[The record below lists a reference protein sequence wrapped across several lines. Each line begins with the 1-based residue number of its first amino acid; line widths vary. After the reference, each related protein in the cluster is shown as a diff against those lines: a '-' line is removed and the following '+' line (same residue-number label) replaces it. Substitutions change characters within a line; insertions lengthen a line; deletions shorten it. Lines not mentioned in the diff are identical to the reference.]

1 MTANHFANH
10 YKCDKIIPYHGN
22 TRHVCSTNWLI
33 LRPRIME
40 STYNFRKYPK
50 IPKHIL
56 MPIII
61 VLSVVGA
68 YAINNSVADIYYMMG
83 FGIFGYFLKLYHFP
97 SAPMILG
104 VILSQLVE
112 QNYRRGVSMV
122 GNNLIAFIIDLFA
135 NPISIVLI
143 IMIGLMLITQS
154 KFWINFREK
163 REKAKDI
170 KISE

>member
-1 MTANHFANH
+1 MGIKLTV
-10 YKCDKIIPYHGN
+10 KI
-22 TRHVCSTNWLI
+22 V
-33 LRPRIME
+33 E
-40 STYNFRKYPK
+40 

-143 IMIGLMLITQS
+143 IMIGLMLITS
-154 KFWINFREK
+154 KVNFGS
-163 REKAKDI
+163 
-170 KISE
+170 ISEKERESERY

>member
-1 MTANHFANH
+1 
-10 YKCDKIIPYHGN
+10 
-22 TRHVCSTNWLI
+22 
-33 LRPRIME
+33 
-40 STYNFRKYPK
+40 
-50 IPKHIL
+50 